1 MFIGSGFGLN
11 RVSAAGDAYGILNGR
26 FRPALV
32 MDFGDEYYRANGAS
46 QTFSDAITH
55 TRAST
60 ATMVDSDGVLKWGPH
75 NLLTHSEQFD
85 NVLAQLLGKS

>member
-32 MDFGDEYYRANGAS
+32 MDFGDEYYMSYLRL
-46 QTFSDAITH
+46 F
-55 TRAST
+55 
-60 ATMVDSDGVLKWGPH
+60 
-75 NLLTHSEQFD
+75 LLPKD
-85 NVLAQLLGKS
+85 KSGRFLES

>member
-11 RVSAAGDAYGILNGR
+11 RVSAAGDAYGILNGL

-60 ATMVDSDGVLKWGPH
+60 ATMVDSDGALKWGPH
-75 NLLTHSEQFD
+75 NCAA
-85 NVLAQLLGKS
+85 V

>member
-46 QTFSDAITH
+46 QTFADAITRRH
-55 TRAST
+55 HPHP
-60 ATMVDSDGVLKWGPH
+60 WGPH
-75 NLLTHSEQFD
+75 PLVGPRWWTAM
-85 NVLAQLLGKS
+85 VR

>member
-60 ATMVDSDGVLKWGPH
+60 ATMVDSDGALKWGPH
-75 NLLTHSEQFD
+75 NGS
-85 NVLAQLLGKS
+85 V